1 MELDSYKCSLV
12 GNHLVEAGAGTGK
25 TYNIQILF
33 MRMLLQGVP
42 ITEILVV
49 TFTELATAEL
59 RDRLRRILS
68 ETIDACSQFKTNG
81 SLPDNRQILP
91 FFDTALCKDAITHAN
106 VDDVLKHLKTAQQAF
121 DDAPVST
128 IHGFCSR
135 MLNENA
141 FESGLRYGLK
151 PRTDVSDLVFKAL
164 NDFCRQECYLSKG
177 STTDQSN
184 AIRAMQEAAGCRPDV
199 LQKSLEPL
207 LSGGNAIP
215 NWGEYDWCDS
225 NTPTDVITTR
235 RATLE
240 GSFLKFFDEPID
252 IESLVNCV
260 KGYPLNKAGQEFF
273 NQDNLVVLSE
283 LFRIRHPSAITK
295 SMDALNNS
303 DKWLEKRGKNKTL
316 APQRFASIMEQPSMI
331 TLNNLKNIFDEYGQ
345 ILKKLAYDF
354 VLERIRSY
362 KSQDAFI
369 TFDDMLTELD
379 TRLRNP
385 LTGSALADTIR
396 KKFRGA
402 IVDEFQDTD
411 QTQYS
416 IFNMLFMQSSD
427 HFFFMIG
434 DPKQAIYKFRGGDI
448 FTYLKAKDAIP
459 DDNRHTLSVNFRSSN
474 DYIAAMNNFFKD
486 VDGNDFFNNPN
497 SDNLDYGNVSIQTP
511 KDNKKTF
518 ERPSQTPLPLI
529 SYASDNPKTKSLAPS
544 TIANE
549 IHWLVNQSGYVITN
563 NDDNAVP
570 ISYGDIAV
578 LVRSHVIGE
587 AVEKALRKIGIPCVW
602 NGGTNIFSTQEASS
616 LISLFDA
623 LANPGSQP
631 FAIVLLADALFGLTA
646 EQLETIRQNGLPEF
660 QLFLSSLATLWQQT
674 SFLTMFNTL
683 MQTSL
688 QEIFPTWLQEN
699 TSLDTTQR
707 LVVHI
712 ASRPDGRRSVA
723 IYRQLGDILHQISLE
738 RSLGLSGL
746 KEFLSRNIT
755 KAKPKKSYNSNQ
767 SNDELN
773 SSDAADRQEEDP
785 DKYALRVATQDA
797 AVKIMTIHKSKGLE
811 FPIVYVP
818 VLDGSNNKPPKI
830 YHSNDK
836 IRHVLLK
843 NDKAS
848 IEQNRCDMEEN
859 DENKRLL
866 YVAITRAK
874 YLCRFMLKPKD
885 SRDLMTFYPSF
896 TPDGYVP
903 QAIAIP
909 PTEMPQAE
917 TFHTTELERG
927 WKTCSYTALTVHH
940 TTTVEKD
947 DDANRDL
954 DSDDTQAPVPWKER
968 APIFRFAAGAEA
980 GIAWHAFFEKLDF
993 QVSDDESL
1001 LSSAQNLLKL
1011 YFAGGESDDDKRQ
1024 MLDAFLDMTRGVLLN
1039 PLPTVDFT
1047 LSKIPPQDRLHE
1059 LRFSYRLRDG
1069 FASNA
1074 LRTAFVNAGCALPDD
1089 WSPSCKGM
1097 DWIMTGAIDLLF
1109 RHNGQFFILDW
1120 KTNIIG
1126 ANMDN
1131 FHPDGLQAEMAR
1143 NSYTLQYLIY
1153 VIAFMNFYKSLQPAT
1168 FQWNEAEYDKLFGG
1182 VFYVFLRGV
1191 SEKHEQQDH
1200 DRRGVFFAKPPFY
1213 DILPLYS
1220 MLSLA

>member
-33 MRMLLQGVP
+33 MRMLLQGIP

-106 VDDVLKHLKTAQQAF
+106 VDDVLKHLKTAEQAF

-151 PRTDVSDLVFKAL
+151 PRTDVTDLVFKAL
-164 NDFCRQECYLSKG
+164 NDFCRQECYLPKG

-184 AIRAMQEAAGCRPDV
+184 AIHAMQEAAGCRPDV

-215 NWGEYDWCDS
+215 NWGDYDWSDL
-225 NTPTDVITTR
+225 NTPADAITNR
-235 RATLE
+235 RRELE
-240 GSFLKFFDEPID
+240 AEFPLLFDQLIAIKDLAE
-252 IESLVNCV
+252 CV
-260 KGYPLNKAGQEFF
+260 SSSILNKDGRAFF
-273 NQDNLVVLSE
+273 ENDNLLILSE
-283 LFRIRHPSAITK
+283 LFRIRHSKAVAEAVRAIEQMTRKKDQWFKKKTADQTLEMLMGQPVMKAIEKLK
-295 SMDALNNS
+295 SV
-303 DKWLEKRGKNKTL
+303 
-316 APQRFASIMEQPSMI
+316 
-331 TLNNLKNIFDEYGQ
+331 FDEYGQ

-354 VLERIRSY
+354 VLEHIRSY

-434 DPKQAIYKFRGGDI
+434 DPTQAIYKFRGGDI

-459 DDNRHTLSVNFRSSN
+459 DDNHHTLSVNFRSSN
-474 DYIAAMNNFFKD
+474 DYIAAMNDFFKD

-497 SDNLDYGNVSIQTP
+497 AEKLNYGNVSIQTP

-518 ERPSQTPLPLI
+518 ERPSQTLLPLI
-529 SYASDNPKTKSLAPS
+529 SYASDNPKTKSSAPS

-563 NDDNAVP
+563 NDNNAVP

-602 NGGTNIFSTQEASS
+602 NGGTNIFSTQEAAS

-631 FAIVLLADALFGLTA
+631 FAIALLADALFGLTA

-683 MQTSL
+683 MQTPL
-688 QEIFPTWLQEN
+688 QEIFPTWPQEN
-699 TSLDTTQR
+699 ASLDITQR

-712 ASRPDGRRSVA
+712 AARPDGRRSVA
-723 IYRQLGDILHQISLE
+723 IYRQLGDILHQVSLE

-773 SSDAADRQEEDP
+773 SSDAADRQEDDP

-947 DDANRDL
+947 DDTNRDL

-1001 LSSAQNLLKL
+1001 LLSAQNHLKL

-1047 LSKIPPQDRLHE
+1047 LAEIPPQDRLHE
-1059 LRFSYRLRDG
+1059 LRSSKHSFWRASIEPCHATSHQLHLQFSHG
-1069 FASNA
+1069 
-1074 LRTAFVNAGCALPDD
+1074 
-1089 WSPSCKGM
+1089 
-1097 DWIMTGAIDLLF
+1097 
-1109 RHNGQFFILDW
+1109 
-1120 KTNIIG
+1120 
-1126 ANMDN
+1126 
-1131 FHPDGLQAEMAR
+1131 
-1143 NSYTLQYLIY
+1143 
-1153 VIAFMNFYKSLQPAT
+1153 
-1168 FQWNEAEYDKLFGG
+1168 
-1182 VFYVFLRGV
+1182 
-1191 SEKHEQQDH
+1191 
-1200 DRRGVFFAKPPFY
+1200 
-1213 DILPLYS
+1213 
-1220 MLSLA
+1220 

>member
-1 MELDSYKCSLV
+1 MELDSYNCSLV

-68 ETIDACSQFKTNG
+68 ETIDACSHFKTNG

-91 FFDTALCKDAITHAN
+91 FFDTVLCKDAITQTN
-106 VDDVLKHLKTAQQAF
+106 VDDVQKRLKTAQQAF
-121 DDAPVST
+121 DEAPIST

-141 FESGLRYGLK
+141 FESGLRYGMK
-151 PRTDVSDLVFKAL
+151 PRTDVSDLIFKAL

-177 STTDQSN
+177 GTTDQSN

-215 NWGEYDWCDS
+215 NWGDYDWCNQ
-225 NTPTDVITTR
+225 NTSTDTISKR
-235 RATLE
+235 RSELE
-240 GSFLKFFDEPID
+240 AEFPLLFDQLID
-252 IESLVNCV
+252 IKSLM
-260 KGYPLNKAGQEFF
+260 GYLQADILNQEGRDFF
-273 NQDNLVVLSE
+273 GGDNLVILSE
-283 LFRIRHPSAITK
+283 LFRIRHPKAAVETARAYDRMTSKKERWFKKKIA
-295 SMDALNNS
+295 DQAL
-303 DKWLEKRGKNKTL
+303 TI
-316 APQRFASIMEQPSMI
+316 IMAQPVMEAVA
-331 TLNNLKNIFDEYGQ
+331 KFKAIFDEYGQ
-345 ILKKLAYDF
+345 IIKKLAYDF
-354 VLERIRSY
+354 VLERIRNY

-369 TFDDMLTELD
+369 TFDDMLSELD
-379 TRLRNP
+379 TRLHNP
-385 LTGSALADTIR
+385 LTGKALADTIR
-396 KKFRGA
+396 QKFQGA

-416 IFNMLFMQSSD
+416 IFNMLFMQSDS

-474 DYIAAMNNFFKD
+474 DYIAAMNDFFKD

-497 SDNLDYGNVSIQTP
+497 AEKLNYGNVPIQTP
-511 KDNKKTF
+511 KDNKKTL

-529 SYASDNPKTKSLAPS
+529 SYASDNPKTKSSAPT

-563 NDDNAVP
+563 NDNNAVP

-578 LVRSHVIGE
+578 LVRSHLIGE
-587 AVEKALRKIGIPCVW
+587 AVEKALRNLGIPCVW
-602 NGGTNIFSTQEASS
+602 NGGTNIFSTQEAAS
-616 LISLFDA
+616 LISLFEA

-631 FAIVLLADALFGLTA
+631 FAIALLADALFGLTA

-688 QEIFPTWLQEN
+688 QEIFPTWPQN
-699 TSLDTTQR
+699 NASLDITQR

-712 ASRPDGRRSVA
+712 AARPDGRRSVA
-723 IYRQLGDILHQISLE
+723 IYRQLGDILHQVSLE

-746 KEFLSRNIT
+746 KDFLARTISKATQKSFGPNQFENEF
-755 KAKPKKSYNSNQ
+755 NSA
-767 SNDELN
+767 
-773 SSDAADRQEEDP
+773 DAADRQEDDP

-811 FPIVYVP
+811 FPIVFVP

-885 SRDLMTFYPSF
+885 SRDLMTPCPSF
-896 TPDGYVP
+896 TPDDYVP

-917 TFHTTELERG
+917 TFHTNELERG

-940 TTTVEKD
+940 NTTTEKD

-993 QVSDDESL
+993 QISDDESL
-1001 LSSAQNLLKL
+1001 LSSAQNHLKL

-1047 LSKIPPQDRLHE
+1047 LSEIPPQDRLHE

-1109 RHNGQFFILDW
+1109 RHSGQFFILDW

-1131 FHPDGLQAEMAR
+1131 FHLDGLQAEMAR

-1153 VIAFMNFYKSLQPAT
+1153 VVAFMNFYKSLQPAT

-1182 VFYVFLRGV
+1182 VLYVFLRGV
-1191 SEKHEQQDH
+1191 SEKHERQNH
-1200 DRRGVFFAKPPFY
+1200 DRRGVFFAKPPFQ

-1220 MLSLA
+1220 MLRLA